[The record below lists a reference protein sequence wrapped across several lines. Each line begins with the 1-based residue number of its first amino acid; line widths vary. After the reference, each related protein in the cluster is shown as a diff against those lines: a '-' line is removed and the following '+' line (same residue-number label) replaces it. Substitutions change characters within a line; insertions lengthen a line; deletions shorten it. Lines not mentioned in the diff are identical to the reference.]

1 MMSGLTVH
9 THAVLALGVL
19 FALVAAPARAQFQ
32 PRKLNDLATGETYHI
47 EAAAGFWFPTADLSV
62 SSQSLGIIGSTIDF
76 KKDLG
81 LQDQR
86 FPELHL
92 ELRPARSHKFR
103 FQYIPI
109 KYDQSSTLARD
120 IVFNGQRYRLGLP
133 VNSTLDWKAYRVGY
147 EYDFVTVN
155 RGYAGFILDFKYT
168 DVAVNLASPLVTE
181 FASARAPI
189 PAIGGVG
196 RVYVVPNISITAEVT
211 GLPEGIVKKL
221 SKNDTGHY
229 IDVDAYGTLNVTN
242 YVGVQ
247 AGYRS
252 FDVGYV
258 VKTDSGSF
266 VLSGLFVGV
275 VARY

>member
-1 MMSGLTVH
+1 MNRLTAHV
-9 THAVLALGVL
+9 HAVVAITAS

-32 PRKLNDLATGETYHI
+32 PRPLNDLATGEAYHI
-47 EAAAGFWFPTADLSV
+47 EAAAGFWFPTADATV

-86 FPELHL
+86 FAELHL

-109 KYDQSSTLARD
+109 TYDQSSTLARD
-120 IVFNGQRYRLGLP
+120 IVFNGQRYRQGGS
-133 VNSTLDWKAYRVGY
+133 VSSTLDWKAYRAGY
-147 EYDFVTVN
+147 EYDFVTVD

-168 DVAVNLASPLVTE
+168 DVAVNLVSPLVTE
-181 FASARAPI
+181 FARARAPI

-196 RVYVVPNISITAEVT
+196 RVYVVPNVSITAEVT

-221 SKNDTGHY
+221 SKNDSGHY
-229 IDVDAYGTLNVTN
+229 IDVGVYGTLNFSS
-242 YVGVQ
+242 YIGVQ

-266 VLSGLFVGV
+266 VLRGVFAGV